1 LVDGTI
7 VVVIYF
13 HEEHEVE
20 VFIEKFEV
28 PEQRQERKRMT
39 QLRESMERSSYPGL
53 KVEIGS

>member
-13 HEEHEVE
+13 HEKHEVE
-20 VFIEKFEV
+20 VFIEKFEM
-28 PEQRQERKRMT
+28 PEQLQERKQMM
-39 QLRESMERSSYPGL
+39 QLRESMERSLYPSL